1 MQDTSTNNKR
11 IAKNTFFLY
20 IRMLLKIFVGLYTS
34 RVIFK
39 VLGITDFGIYNVVGG
54 VVYMLEFLNSGM
66 TMSSQRF
73 LSFELG
79 KKDYK
84 RLELVFSTSIIIHF
98 ILAFFVFL
106 IIESIGLWILN
117 TKLNIPESRLYAANW
132 VLQCS
137 VLSFIISIISVP
149 YNSCIIAHEKMNFYA
164 YISILEVIL
173 KLIIA
178 LCLQFFKMDYLI
190 LYAVLLLV
198 LQLTIRFIYVYFCKK
213 MFLECKAKLKF
224 NLMLFKKMFS
234 YASWNMMGCLG
245 MSFKD
250 QWTNIILNIYFGTAI
265 NSARGIAGQVN
276 GIINGF
282 ATNFSMALN
291 PQIIKQYASGNLRE
305 SMTIVYTGSRF
316 VCFLLALFVIPFL
329 MNVDFI
335 LFIWLGDVP
344 RYTNI
349 FIYIIL
355 INSLLN
361 SMSHS
366 VMTGIHATG
375 NVKLFQT
382 LWSLT
387 LLLEIPCAY
396 VIIMLGGN
404 SYQAVLPSV
413 IFMFFTL
420 IISILILKKNVPSYS
435 INEYIFSCVFR
446 CIIIIIISYYLSG
459 ILTSLITC
467 EGITKLIASSI
478 ISFLTTALVVW
489 LFGLKKQERSM
500 VIEKVKSYL
509 Y

>member
-1 MQDTSTNNKR
+1 
-11 IAKNTFFLY
+11 
-20 IRMLLKIFVGLYTS
+20 MLLKIFVGLYTS

-213 MFLECKAKLKF
+213 MFLECKAKLK
-224 NLMLFKKMFS
+224 
-234 YASWNMMGCLG
+234 
-245 MSFKD
+245 
-250 QWTNIILNIYFGTAI
+250 I
-265 NSARGIAGQVN
+265 N
-276 GIINGF
+276 
-282 ATNFSMALN
+282 
-291 PQIIKQYASGNLRE
+291 
-305 SMTIVYTGSRF
+305 
-316 VCFLLALFVIPFL
+316 
-329 MNVDFI
+329 
-335 LFIWLGDVP
+335 
-344 RYTNI
+344 
-349 FIYIIL
+349 
-355 INSLLN
+355 
-361 SMSHS
+361 
-366 VMTGIHATG
+366 
-375 NVKLFQT
+375 
-382 LWSLT
+382 
-387 LLLEIPCAY
+387 
-396 VIIMLGGN
+396 
-404 SYQAVLPSV
+404 
-413 IFMFFTL
+413 
-420 IISILILKKNVPSYS
+420 
-435 INEYIFSCVFR
+435 
-446 CIIIIIISYYLSG
+446 
-459 ILTSLITC
+459 
-467 EGITKLIASSI
+467 
-478 ISFLTTALVVW
+478 
-489 LFGLKKQERSM
+489 
-500 VIEKVKSYL
+500 
-509 Y
+509 